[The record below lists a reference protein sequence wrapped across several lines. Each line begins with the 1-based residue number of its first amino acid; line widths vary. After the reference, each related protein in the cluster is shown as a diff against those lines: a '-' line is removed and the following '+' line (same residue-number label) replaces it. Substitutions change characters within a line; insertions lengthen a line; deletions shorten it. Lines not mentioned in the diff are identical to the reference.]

1 MSEQKEKP
9 ERKERRERPDRK
21 ARAERK
27 ERRERPERKERPA
40 RAERRERPDR
50 KERPARGERRERAAK
65 PVKLNVINEPKE
77 SYTGGKSSLCPG
89 CGHDQI
95 SNVIISA
102 AWENGIQ
109 PHRIAKMSGI
119 GCSSKTPA
127 YYLGQSHGFNTVHG
141 RMPSV
146 TTGAYAVN
154 KDLLYI
160 GVSGDGDSASIGIG
174 QLIHAI
180 RRNMDMV
187 YIVENNGVYG
197 LTKGQYS
204 ATADIGSKKKKGP
217 INKTQ
222 PIDLCALAIN
232 LGCTFVARSFSGSKK
247 QLNAILK
254 AAMSHKGFALI
265 DVISPCV
272 TFNNN
277 DESMRSYGYVRD
289 NEITLHMA
297 DYIPHF
303 NPIPEVEVPEGNFR
317 DITLHDGSTI
327 RLETISDTHDP
338 SDAVAAL
345 TALHEAETMAKH
357 VTGLLYFDSTK
368 ASLVEDL
375 GLVDTPLIDIPD
387 KELRPSEAMLNKINA
402 AYLA

>member
-1 MSEQKEKP
+1 MSEK
-9 ERKERRERPDRK
+9 RERT
-21 ARAERK
+21 
-27 ERRERPERKERPA
+27 
-40 RAERRERPDR
+40 
-50 KERPARGERRERAAK
+50 
-65 PVKLNVINEPKE
+65 VKLNVINEPKD
-77 SYTGGKSSLCPG
+77 SYSGGKSSLCPG

-95 SNVIISA
+95 SSVIISA
-102 AWENGIQ
+102 AWENGVE
-109 PHRIAKMSGI
+109 PHKIAKMSGI

-160 GVSGDGDSASIGIG
+160 GGSGDGDSASIGIG

-204 ATADIGSKKKKGP
+204 ATADIGSKKKKGA
-217 INKTQ
+217 INETQ

-247 QLNAILK
+247 QLKALLK

-277 DESMRSYGYVRD
+277 DESMKSYGYVKD
-289 NEITLHMA
+289 NEVTLHMT

-303 NPIPEVEVPEGNFR
+303 NPISEVEVPEGHFK

-327 RLETISDTHDP
+327 RLETISEEHDP
-338 SDAVAAL
+338 TNAMQAL
-345 TALHEAETMAKH
+345 GALHDAETNAKH
-357 VTGLLYFDSTK
+357 VTGLLYFDNTK

-375 GLVDTPLIDIPD
+375 GLVDLPLIDVTD
-387 KELRPSEAMLNKINA
+387 KDLRPSKEMLEKINSA
-402 AYLA
+402 FLN

>member
-1 MSEQKEKP
+1 MSDK
-9 ERKERRERPDRK
+9 
-21 ARAERK
+21 
-27 ERRERPERKERPA
+27 PA
-40 RAERRERPDR
+40 RA
-50 KERPARGERRERAAK
+50 AR
-65 PVKLNVINEPKE
+65 PVKLNVINEPKD
-77 SYTGGKSSLCPG
+77 SYTGGPSSLCPG

-95 SNVIISA
+95 SNVIINA
-102 AWENGIQ
+102 AWENGIE

-217 INKTQ
+217 INETQ

-247 QLNAILK
+247 QLNSILK

-277 DESMRSYGYVRD
+277 DESMKSYGYVKE

-303 NPIPEVEVPEGNFR
+303 NPITEVEVPEGHYR

-327 RLETISDTHDP
+327 RLETISKEHDP

-345 TALHEAETMAKH
+345 TALHQAETNAKH
-357 VTGLLYFDSTK
+357 VTGLLYFDNTK
-368 ASLVEDL
+368 ASRAEDL
-375 GLVDTPLIDIPD
+375 GLVEKPLIDIAD
-387 KELRPSEAMLNKINA
+387 DELRPDKSTLDKINA
-402 AYLA
+402 AFLG

>member
-1 MSEQKEKP
+1 MSEK
-9 ERKERRERPDRK
+9 
-21 ARAERK
+21 
-27 ERRERPERKERPA
+27 PA
-40 RAERRERPDR
+40 RA
-50 KERPARGERRERAAK
+50 AR
-65 PVKLNVINEPKE
+65 PVKLNVINEPKD
-77 SYTGGKSSLCPG
+77 SYKGGPSSLCPG

-95 SNVIISA
+95 SNVIINA

-217 INKTQ
+217 INETQ

-232 LGCTFVARSFSGSKK
+232 LGCTFGARSFSGAKK

-277 DESMRSYGYVRD
+277 DESMKSYGYVKE
-289 NEITLHMA
+289 NEVTLHMT

-303 NPIPEVEVPEGNFR
+303 NPITEVDVPEGHFR

-327 RLETISDTHDP
+327 RLETISKEHDP

-345 TALHEAETMAKH
+345 TALHDAETNAKH
-357 VTGLLYFDSTK
+357 VTGLLYFDNTK
-368 ASLVEDL
+368 ASLSEDL
-375 GLVDTPLIDIPD
+375 GLVDKPLVDVSND
-387 KELRPSEAMLNKINA
+387 ELRPSKSMLDKINSA
-402 AYLA
+402 FLG

>member
-1 MSEQKEKP
+1 MSEQKEKT
-9 ERKERRERPDRK
+9 
-21 ARAERK
+21 
-27 ERRERPERKERPA
+27 ERRERPERKA
-40 RAERRERPDR
+40 RAERNGRSERKERPQR
-50 KERPARGERRERAAK
+50 KERPARSERRERAPR

-222 PIDLCALAIN
+222 PIDLCAMAIN

-277 DESMRSYGYVRD
+277 DESMRSYGYVKD
-289 NEITLHMA
+289 NEITLHMT

-303 NPIPEVEVPEGNFR
+303 NPIPEVEVPEGNYR

-345 TALHEAETMAKH
+345 TALHQAETQAKH
-357 VTGLLYFDSTK
+357 VTGLLYFDNTK

-375 GLVDTPLIDIPD
+375 GLVDIPLIDIPD
-387 KELRPSEAMLNKINA
+387 TDLRPSESMLETINEA
-402 AYLA
+402 FLA

>member
-1 MSEQKEKP
+1 MSDTPK
-9 ERKERRERPDRK
+9 
-21 ARAERK
+21 
-27 ERRERPERKERPA
+27 RPA
-40 RAERRERPDR
+40 RT
-50 KERPARGERRERAAK
+50 
-65 PVKLNVINEPKE
+65 VKLNVLNEPKD

-95 SNVIISA
+95 SSVIINA
-102 AWENGIQ
+102 AWENGIE
-109 PHRIAKMSGI
+109 PHRVAKMSGI

-146 TTGAYAVN
+146 TTGAYTIN

-187 YIVENNGVYG
+187 YIIENNGVYG

-204 ATADIGSKKKKGP
+204 ATADIGSKKKKGAP
-217 INKTQ
+217 NKTQ

-247 QLNAILK
+247 QLGSLIK

-277 DESMRSYGYVRD
+277 DESMRSYGYVKE
-289 NEITLHMA
+289 NEITLHMT

-303 NPIPEVEVPEGNFR
+303 NPIEEIDVPEGHYR

-327 RLETISDTHDP
+327 RLETISAEHNP
-338 SDAVAAL
+338 EDAVAAL
-345 TALHEAETMAKH
+345 TALHTAEANKKH
-357 VTGLLYFDSTK
+357 VTGLLYFDNSK
-368 ASLVEDL
+368 PSLAEDL
-375 GLVDTPLIDIPD
+375 GLVDIPLVDVPND
-387 KELRPSEAMLNKINA
+387 VLRPSKETLDKINA
-402 AYLA
+402 ALHN

>member
-1 MSEQKEKP
+1 
-9 ERKERRERPDRK
+9 
-21 ARAERK
+21 
-27 ERRERPERKERPA
+27 
-40 RAERRERPDR
+40 
-50 KERPARGERRERAAK
+50 
-65 PVKLNVINEPKE
+65 
-77 SYTGGKSSLCPG
+77 
-89 CGHDQI
+89 
-95 SNVIISA
+95 
-102 AWENGIQ
+102 
-109 PHRIAKMSGI
+109 MSGI

-146 TTGAYAVN
+146 TTGAAAVN
-154 KDLLYI
+154 GELTYL

-180 RRNMDMV
+180 RRNLDMV

-204 ATADIGSKKKKGP
+204 ATAEVGSKKKKGRP
-217 INKTQ
+217 NKQQ

-247 QLNAILK
+247 QLTALLK

-277 DESMRSYGYVRD
+277 DESYRSYGYVKE
-289 NEITLHMA
+289 NEVTLHMP
-297 DYIPHF
+297 DYIPQRM
-303 NPIPEVEVPEGNFR
+303 PIEEVEVPEGHFV

-327 RLETISDTHDP
+327 RLETIDAEHDP
-338 SDAVAAL
+338 SNAVAAL
-345 TALHEAETMAKH
+345 AALHKADSEDHH
-357 VTGLLYFDSTK
+357 VTGLLYFDGNQPTMHEVLNLPE
-368 ASLVEDL
+368 AA
-375 GLVDTPLIDIPD
+375 LIDLEASD
-387 KELRPSEAMLNKINA
+387 LRPSPEALEGVISA
-402 AYLA
+402 FRDA

>member
-1 MSEQKEKP
+1 MSEK
-9 ERKERRERPDRK
+9 R
-21 ARAERK
+21 
-27 ERRERPERKERPA
+27 ERPA
-40 RAERRERPDR
+40 RA
-50 KERPARGERRERAAK
+50 
-65 PVKLNVINEPKE
+65 VKLNVINEPKD

-95 SNVIISA
+95 SNVIVTA
-102 AWENGIQ
+102 AWESGIE

-127 YYLGQSHGFNTVHG
+127 YYLGKSHGFNTVHG

-187 YIVENNGVYG
+187 YIIENNGVYG

-247 QLNAILK
+247 QLNSLLK

-277 DESMRSYGYVRD
+277 DESMKSYGYVKE
-289 NEITLHMA
+289 NEITLHMT

-303 NPIPEVEVPEGNFR
+303 NPVTEVEVPEGHYR

-327 RLETISDTHDP
+327 RLETISEDHDP
-338 SDAVAAL
+338 SNAVAAL
-345 TALHEAETMAKH
+345 TALHNAEEDSKH
-357 VTGLLYFDSTK
+357 VTGLLYFDNTK
-368 ASLVEDL
+368 ASLAEDL
-375 GLVDTPLIDIPD
+375 GLVEKPLIDIKD
-387 KELRPSEAMLNKINA
+387 EDLRPGKNVLDEINSA
-402 AYLA
+402 FMG

>member
-1 MSEQKEKP
+1 MSDKP
-9 ERKERRERPDRK
+9 
-21 ARAERK
+21 A
-27 ERRERPERKERPA
+27 RPA
-40 RAERRERPDR
+40 RAI
-50 KERPARGERRERAAK
+50 
-65 PVKLNVINEPKE
+65 KLNVLNEPKD
-77 SYTGGKSSLCPG
+77 SYTGGPSSLCPG

-95 SNVIISA
+95 SSVIINA
-102 AWENGIQ
+102 AWENGIE

-146 TTGAYAVN
+146 TTGAYAIN
-154 KDLLYI
+154 KDLLYL

-204 ATADIGSKKKKGP
+204 ATADVGSKKKKGP
-217 INKTQ
+217 ANETQ

-247 QLNAILK
+247 QLTSLIK

-277 DESMRSYGYVRD
+277 DESMRSYGYVKE
-289 NEITLHMA
+289 NEVTLHMA

-303 NPIPEVEVPEGNFR
+303 NPMEEVEVPEGHFR

-327 RLETISDTHDP
+327 RLETISAEHDP
-338 SDAVAAL
+338 GSAMGAL
-345 TALHEAETMAKH
+345 TALHDAETGGKH
-357 VTGLLYFDSTK
+357 VTGLLYFD
-368 ASLVEDL
+368 ASKPSLAEDL
-375 GLVDTPLIDIPD
+375 GLVDEALVDVPNEVLRPD
-387 KELRPSEAMLNKINA
+387 KASLDALNA
-402 AYLA
+402 EFLS

>member
-1 MSEQKEKP
+1 MSEK
-9 ERKERRERPDRK
+9 
-21 ARAERK
+21 
-27 ERRERPERKERPA
+27 PA
-40 RAERRERPDR
+40 RAI
-50 KERPARGERRERAAK
+50 
-65 PVKLNVINEPKE
+65 KLNVLNEPKD
-77 SYTGGKSSLCPG
+77 SYTGGPSSLCPG

-95 SNVIISA
+95 SNVIITA
-102 AWENGIQ
+102 AWENGIE

-146 TTGAYAVN
+146 TTGAYAIN
-154 KDLLYI
+154 KDLLYL

-204 ATADIGSKKKKGP
+204 ATADVGSKKKKGP
-217 INKTQ
+217 INETQ

-247 QLNAILK
+247 QLTSLLK

-277 DESMRSYGYVRD
+277 DESMRSYGYVKE
-289 NEITLHMA
+289 NEVTLHMA

-303 NPIPEVEVPEGNFR
+303 NPVEEIEVPEGHYR

-327 RLETISDTHDP
+327 RLETISSEHDP
-338 SDAVAAL
+338 ADAMAAL
-345 TALHEAETMAKH
+345 TALHEAENGKKH
-357 VTGLLYFDSTK
+357 VTGLLYFD
-368 ASLVEDL
+368 ASKPSLAEDL
-375 GLVDTPLIDIPD
+375 GLVDEPLLDVPDEALRPD
-387 KELRPSEAMLNKINA
+387 KASLDALNA
-402 AYLA
+402 EFLS

>member
-1 MSEQKEKP
+1 MSM
-9 ERKERRERPDRK
+9 
-21 ARAERK
+21 
-27 ERRERPERKERPA
+27 
-40 RAERRERPDR
+40 
-50 KERPARGERRERAAK
+50 RRERA
-65 PVKLNVINEPKE
+65 VKLNVINEPKD
-77 SYTGGKSSLCPG
+77 SYSGGPSSLCPG
-89 CGHDQI
+89 CGHDLI
-95 SNVIISA
+95 SGMIINA
-102 AWENGIQ
+102 AWENGVE

-146 TTGAYAVN
+146 TTGAYAIN
-154 KDLLYI
+154 KDLLYL

-204 ATADIGSKKKKGP
+204 ATADVGSRKRKGP
-217 INKTQ
+217 SNELQ

-232 LGCTFVARSFSGSKK
+232 LGCTFVARSFSGSRK
-247 QLNAILK
+247 QLTSLLR
-254 AAMSHKGFALI
+254 AAMSHKGFAFL

-277 DESMRSYGYVRD
+277 SESMKSFSYVKE
-289 NEITLHMA
+289 NEVTLHMA

-303 NPIPEVEVPEGNFR
+303 NPVEEVDVPEGHYR
-317 DITLHDGSTI
+317 DIELHDGSTI
-327 RLETISDTHDP
+327 RLETISEEHDP
-338 SDAVAAL
+338 SNAVAAL
-345 TALHEAETMAKH
+345 TALHEADTEAKH
-357 VTGLLYFDSTK
+357 VTGLLYFDPSK
-368 ASLVEDL
+368 PSLAEDL
-375 GLVDTPLIDIPD
+375 DLVDKPLLDLED
-387 KELRPSEAMLNKINA
+387 SEMRPSKESLDALNSEF
-402 AYLA
+402 LS

>member
-1 MSEQKEKP
+1 MSEKP
-9 ERKERRERPDRK
+9 V
-21 ARAERK
+21 RA
-27 ERRERPERKERPA
+27 
-40 RAERRERPDR
+40 
-50 KERPARGERRERAAK
+50 
-65 PVKLNVINEPKE
+65 VKLNVINEPKD

-95 SNVIISA
+95 SSVIVNA

-146 TTGAYAVN
+146 TTGANVVN
-154 KDLLYI
+154 SDLTYL

-180 RRNMDMV
+180 RRNVNMV

-204 ATADIGSKKKKGP
+204 ATADVGSKKKKGAV
-217 INKTQ
+217 NETQ
-222 PIDLCALAIN
+222 PIDLCAMAIN
-232 LGCTFVARSFSGSKK
+232 LGCSFVARSFSGSKK
-247 QLNAILK
+247 QLTAIIK

-277 DESMRSYGYVRD
+277 DESLRSYGYVKD
-289 NEITLHMA
+289 NSAELHSVG
-297 DYIPHF
+297 YIPHF
-303 NPIPEVEVPEGNFR
+303 SPLEQVEVPAGSYR
-317 DITLHDGSTI
+317 DITLHDGSTM
-327 RLETISDTHDP
+327 RLETISEDHDI

-345 TALHEAETMAKH
+345 GALHRADAERKH
-357 VTGLLYFDSTK
+357 VMGLLYFDGDK
-368 ASLVEDL
+368 PSLDADLDLHETPIVEM
-375 GLVDTPLIDIPD
+375 GEDI
-387 KELRPSEAMLNKINA
+387 LRPSPEQLDKVISALRG
-402 AYLA
+402 

>member
-1 MSEQKEKP
+1 MSD
-9 ERKERRERPDRK
+9 RP
-21 ARAERK
+21 ARPA
-27 ERRERPERKERPA
+27 RPA
-40 RAERRERPDR
+40 RA
-50 KERPARGERRERAAK
+50 
-65 PVKLNVINEPKE
+65 VKLNVLNEPKD
-77 SYTGGKSSLCPG
+77 SYTGGPSSLCPG

-95 SNVIISA
+95 SNVIITA
-102 AWENGIQ
+102 AWENGIE

-146 TTGAYAVN
+146 TTGAYAIN
-154 KDLLYI
+154 KDLLYL

-204 ATADIGSKKKKGP
+204 ATADVGSKKKKGP
-217 INKTQ
+217 ANETQ
-222 PIDLCALAIN
+222 PIDLCAMAIN

-247 QLNAILK
+247 QLTSLLK

-277 DESMRSYGYVRD
+277 DESMRSYGYVKE
-289 NEITLHMA
+289 NEVTLHMA

-303 NPIPEVEVPEGNFR
+303 NPMQEVEVPEGHFR

-327 RLETISDTHDP
+327 RLETISDEHDP
-338 SDAVAAL
+338 SDAMAAL
-345 TALHEAETMAKH
+345 MALHGAETGGKH
-357 VTGLLYFDSTK
+357 VTGLLYFDATKPSLAEDLCLVDEALLDVPDDILRPDK
-368 ASLVEDL
+368 ASLD
-375 GLVDTPLIDIPD
+375 
-387 KELRPSEAMLNKINA
+387 ALNA
-402 AYLA
+402 EFLS

>member
-1 MSEQKEKP
+1 MSEKS
-9 ERKERRERPDRK
+9 
-21 ARAERK
+21 
-27 ERRERPERKERPA
+27 ERPA
-40 RAERRERPDR
+40 RA
-50 KERPARGERRERAAK
+50 
-65 PVKLNVINEPKE
+65 VKLNVINEPKD

-102 AWENGIQ
+102 AWESGIE

-127 YYLGQSHGFNTVHG
+127 YYLGKSHGFNTVHG

-187 YIVENNGVYG
+187 YIIENNGVYG

-247 QLNAILK
+247 QLNSLIK

-277 DESMRSYGYVRD
+277 DESMKSYGYVKE

-303 NPIPEVEVPEGNFR
+303 NPITEVEVPEGHYR

-327 RLETISDTHDP
+327 RLETISEEHDP
-338 SDAVAAL
+338 ANAVAAL
-345 TALHEAETMAKH
+345 TALHNAEADAKH
-357 VTGLLYFDSTK
+357 VTGLLYFDNTK
-368 ASLVEDL
+368 ASLAEDL
-375 GLVDTPLIDIPD
+375 GLVETPLIDIAD
-387 KELRPSEAMLNKINA
+387 ETLRPTKSVLDEINSA
-402 AYLA
+402 FMG

>member
-1 MSEQKEKP
+1 MSDKP
-9 ERKERRERPDRK
+9 
-21 ARAERK
+21 A
-27 ERRERPERKERPA
+27 RPA
-40 RAERRERPDR
+40 RAI
-50 KERPARGERRERAAK
+50 
-65 PVKLNVINEPKE
+65 KLNVLNEPKD
-77 SYTGGKSSLCPG
+77 SYTGGPSSLCPG

-95 SNVIISA
+95 SNVIVTA
-102 AWENGIQ
+102 AWENGIE

-146 TTGAYAVN
+146 TTGAYAIN
-154 KDLLYI
+154 KDLLYL

-204 ATADIGSKKKKGP
+204 ATADVGSKKKKGP
-217 INKTQ
+217 ANETQ
-222 PIDLCALAIN
+222 PIDLCAMAIN

-247 QLNAILK
+247 QLTSLLK

-277 DESMRSYGYVRD
+277 DESMRSYGYVKE

-303 NPIPEVEVPEGNFR
+303 NPVEEIEVPEGHFR

-327 RLETISDTHDP
+327 RLETISSEHDP
-338 SDAVAAL
+338 ANAMAAL
-345 TALHEAETMAKH
+345 TALHEAENGGKH
-357 VTGLLYFDSTK
+357 VTGLLYFDATK
-368 ASLVEDL
+368 PSLAEDL
-375 GLVDTPLIDIPD
+375 GLVDEALLDVPNEVLRPD
-387 KELRPSEAMLNKINA
+387 KASLEALNA
-402 AYLA
+402 EFLA

>member
-1 MSEQKEKP
+1 MSDAP
-9 ERKERRERPDRK
+9 ARK
-21 ARAERK
+21 AR
-27 ERRERPERKERPA
+27 
-40 RAERRERPDR
+40 
-50 KERPARGERRERAAK
+50 
-65 PVKLNVINEPKE
+65 PVKLNIIDQPVDAYK
-77 SYTGGKSSLCPG
+77 GGPSSLCPG

-95 SNVIISA
+95 SSVIINA
-102 AWENGIQ
+102 AWDNGIE

-146 TTGAYAVN
+146 TTGAAAVN
-154 KDLLYI
+154 GDLTYL

-180 RRNMDMV
+180 RRNLDMV

-204 ATADIGSKKKKGP
+204 ATAEVGSKKKKGRP
-217 INKTQ
+217 NEQQ

-232 LGCTFVARSFSGSKK
+232 LGCTFVALSFSGSKK
-247 QLNAILK
+247 QLTALLK
-254 AAMSHKGFALI
+254 AAMAHKGFALI

-277 DESMRSYGYVRD
+277 DESYKSYGYVKE
-289 NEITLHMA
+289 NEVTLHMP
-297 DYIPHF
+297 DYIPQRM
-303 NPIPEVEVPEGNFR
+303 PMEEVEVPEGHYV

-327 RLETISDTHDP
+327 RLETIDAEHDP

-345 TALHEAETMAKH
+345 AALHKADSEHHH
-357 VTGLLYFDSTK
+357 VTGLLYFDGNQPTMHE
-368 ASLVEDL
+368 VL
-375 GLVDTPLIDIPD
+375 GLPETPLVDL
-387 KELRPSEAMLNKINA
+387 ESTQLRPSEDALESVIA
-402 AYLA
+402 AFRDG

>member
-1 MSEQKEKP
+1 MS
-9 ERKERRERPDRK
+9 D
-21 ARAERK
+21 
-27 ERRERPERKERPA
+27 RPA
-40 RAERRERPDR
+40 RA
-50 KERPARGERRERAAK
+50 
-65 PVKLNVINEPKE
+65 VKLNVLNEPKE
-77 SYTGGKSSLCPG
+77 SYTGGPSSLCPG

-95 SNVIISA
+95 SNVIITA
-102 AWENGIQ
+102 AWENGIE

-146 TTGAYAVN
+146 TTGAYAIN
-154 KDLLYI
+154 KELLYL

-204 ATADIGSKKKKGP
+204 ATAAVGSKKKKGP
-217 INKTQ
+217 ANETP

-247 QLNAILK
+247 QLTSILK

-277 DESMRSYGYVRD
+277 DESMRSYGYVKE

-303 NPIPEVEVPEGNFR
+303 NPMVEIEVPEGHYR

-327 RLETISDTHDP
+327 RLETISDEHDP
-338 SDAVAAL
+338 SNAVAAL
-345 TALHEAETMAKH
+345 TALHEAEAGKKH
-357 VTGLLYFDSTK
+357 VTGLLYFDATK
-368 ASLVEDL
+368 PSLAEDL
-375 GLVDTPLIDIPD
+375 GLVDQALVDVSD
-387 KELRPSEAMLNKINA
+387 EALRPDRASLDALNA
-402 AYLA
+402 EFLA

>member
-9 ERKERRERPDRK
+9 ERR
-21 ARAERK
+21 

-40 RAERRERPDR
+40 RRERKERPDR
-50 KERPARGERRERAAK
+50 KERPARRERQAR
-65 PVKLNVINEPKE
+65 PVKLNVINEPKD

-95 SNVIISA
+95 SNVIITA

-217 INKTQ
+217 VNKTQ
-222 PIDLCALAIN
+222 PIDLCAMAIN

-277 DESMRSYGYVRD
+277 DESMRSYGYVKD
-289 NEITLHMA
+289 NEITLHMT

-327 RLETISDTHDP
+327 RLETISETHNP
-338 SDAVAAL
+338 SDAVGAL
-345 TALHEAETMAKH
+345 TALHEAEEQAKH
-357 VTGLLYFDSTK
+357 VTGLLYFDNTK
-368 ASLVEDL
+368 ASLAEDL
-375 GLVDTPLIDIPD
+375 ALVDTPLIDLAD
-387 KELRPSEAMLNKINA
+387 DDLRPSKATLDEINA
-402 AYLA
+402 AFLS

>member
-1 MSEQKEKP
+1 MSDKP
-9 ERKERRERPDRK
+9 V
-21 ARAERK
+21 RA
-27 ERRERPERKERPA
+27 
-40 RAERRERPDR
+40 
-50 KERPARGERRERAAK
+50 
-65 PVKLNVINEPKE
+65 VKLNVINEPKD

-95 SNVIISA
+95 SSVIVNA
-102 AWENGIQ
+102 AWENGIE

-146 TTGAYAVN
+146 TTGANVVN
-154 KDLLYI
+154 NDLTYL

-180 RRNMDMV
+180 RRNVNMV

-204 ATADIGSKKKKGP
+204 ATADVGSKKKKGAV
-217 INKTQ
+217 NETQ
-222 PIDLCALAIN
+222 PIDLCAMAIN
-232 LGCTFVARSFSGSKK
+232 LGCSFVARSFSGSKK
-247 QLNAILK
+247 QLTAIIK

-277 DESMRSYGYVRD
+277 DESLRSYGYVKD
-289 NEITLHMA
+289 NTAELHSVG
-297 DYIPHF
+297 YIPHF
-303 NPIPEVEVPEGNFR
+303 SPLEQVEVPAGSYR
-317 DITLHDGSTI
+317 DITLHDGSTM
-327 RLETISDTHDP
+327 RLETISEDHDI

-345 TALHEAETMAKH
+345 GALHRADAERKH
-357 VTGLLYFDSTK
+357 VMGLLYFDGEK
-368 ASLVEDL
+368 PSLDADL
-375 GLVDTPLIDIPD
+375 NLHDTPITEMGEEI
-387 KELRPSEAMLNKINA
+387 LRPSREQLAEVVA
-402 AYLA
+402 ALRG

>member
-1 MSEQKEKP
+1 MSDKP
-9 ERKERRERPDRK
+9 
-21 ARAERK
+21 A
-27 ERRERPERKERPA
+27 RPA
-40 RAERRERPDR
+40 RA
-50 KERPARGERRERAAK
+50 
-65 PVKLNVINEPKE
+65 VKLNVLNEPKD
-77 SYTGGKSSLCPG
+77 SYTGGPSSLCPG

-95 SNVIISA
+95 SSVIINA
-102 AWENGIQ
+102 AWENGIE

-146 TTGAYAVN
+146 TTGAYAIN
-154 KDLLYI
+154 KDLLYL

-204 ATADIGSKKKKGP
+204 ATADVGSKKKKGP
-217 INKTQ
+217 ANETQ
-222 PIDLCALAIN
+222 PIDLCAMAIN

-247 QLNAILK
+247 QLTSLIK

-277 DESMRSYGYVRD
+277 DESMRSYGYVKE
-289 NEITLHMA
+289 NEVTLHMA

-303 NPIPEVEVPEGNFR
+303 NPVEEIEVPEGHFR

-327 RLETISDTHDP
+327 RLETISAEHNP
-338 SDAVAAL
+338 GDAMAAL
-345 TALHEAETMAKH
+345 TALHNAETGGKH
-357 VTGLLYFDSTK
+357 VTGLLYFDASKPSLAEDLALVDEPLVDVPDEVLRPDK
-368 ASLVEDL
+368 ASLD
-375 GLVDTPLIDIPD
+375 
-387 KELRPSEAMLNKINA
+387 ALNA
-402 AYLA
+402 EFLS

>member
-1 MSEQKEKP
+1 MSDTP
-9 ERKERRERPDRK
+9 
-21 ARAERK
+21 
-27 ERRERPERKERPA
+27 ERPA
-40 RAERRERPDR
+40 RAI
-50 KERPARGERRERAAK
+50 
-65 PVKLNVINEPKE
+65 KLNVLNEPKE

-95 SNVIISA
+95 SSVIINA
-102 AWENGIQ
+102 AWENGIE
-109 PHRIAKMSGI
+109 PHRVAKMSGI

-146 TTGAYAVN
+146 TTGAYTIN

-187 YIVENNGVYG
+187 YIIENNGVYG

-204 ATADIGSKKKKGP
+204 ATADIGSKKKKGAP
-217 INKTQ
+217 NKTQ

-247 QLNAILK
+247 QLGSLIK

-277 DESMRSYGYVRD
+277 DESMRSYGYVKE
-289 NEITLHMA
+289 NEITLHMT

-303 NPIPEVEVPEGNFR
+303 NPVEEIDVPEGHFR

-327 RLETISDTHDP
+327 RLETISAEHDP
-338 SDAVAAL
+338 ESPVAAL
-345 TALHEAETMAKH
+345 TALHNAESDKKH
-357 VTGLLYFDSTK
+357 VTGLLYFDNTK
-368 ASLVEDL
+368 PSLAEDL
-375 GLVDTPLIDIPD
+375 GLVDMPLVDVPD
-387 KELRPSEAMLNKINA
+387 SVLRPGKDMLDKINA
-402 AYLA
+402 ALHS